1 MKRNFPQISENAI
14 FWALLLSNIPEA
26 EVKQLQNNSGLPHSV
41 GNQVSEALDT
51 WANIENKLQIAKTN
65 FEIYKILK
73 DTCPEA
79 LALIYLKRNSK
90 DIENKIC
97 IYIDKLASIKP
108 IITGNDLI
116 EAGIKPGPQIRQIL
130 DKIVEKKIE
139 GIELTRKEEIDLART
154 IQNI

>member
-1 MKRNFPQISENAI
+1 MII
-14 FWALLLSNIPEA
+14 
-26 EVKQLQNNSGLPHSV
+26 H
-41 GNQVSEALDT
+41 
-51 WANIENKLQIAKTN
+51 
-65 FEIYKILK
+65 
-73 DTCPEA
+73 
-79 LALIYLKRNSK
+79 
-90 DIENKIC
+90 KIC